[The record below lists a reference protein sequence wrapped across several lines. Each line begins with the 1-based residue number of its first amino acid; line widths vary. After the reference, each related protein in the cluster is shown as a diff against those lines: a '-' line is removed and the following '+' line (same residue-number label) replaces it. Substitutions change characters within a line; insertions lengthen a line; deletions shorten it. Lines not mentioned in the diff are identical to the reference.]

1 MVVADRSE
9 RECEFVRVTKSEKV
23 PPPLAHFELVRL
35 QVGHKESTVMMSTI
49 HFEELGQVLH
59 FHCRTLAIYVGLAV
73 GRHKKTGP
81 NPLMVGGFFSSE
93 ASPEGADIGDGE
105 ICLSC
110 GHVPIHPTFGLPANP
125 FLLLLLGSLLLG

>member
-35 QVGHKESTVMMSTI
+35 QVGHQESTVMMSTI

-81 NPLMVGGFFSSE
+81 NRPSAIVSGQFVSLG
-93 ASPEGADIGDGE
+93 
-105 ICLSC
+105 CLN
-110 GHVPIHPTFGLPANP
+110 VLANNAMTSQ
-125 FLLLLLGSLLLG
+125 LIT